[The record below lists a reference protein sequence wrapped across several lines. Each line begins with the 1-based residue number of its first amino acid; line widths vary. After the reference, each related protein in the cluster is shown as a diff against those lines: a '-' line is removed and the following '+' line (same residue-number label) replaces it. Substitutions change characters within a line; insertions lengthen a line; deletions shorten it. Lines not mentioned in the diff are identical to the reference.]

1 MCLSQQGTLSEAKS
15 HTRVTASLATVR
27 EEAADARGAPLQMI
41 PFLRLSAIRDCAR
54 LSSQGALNWERRTGG
69 GKWPASPCPV
79 RKSPTEFRGSRRDA
93 LQKPGNHIRVCTTHS
108 NRSLG
113 MAEPNTPFRP

>member
-69 GKWPASPCPV
+69 GKCAPHPRP
-79 RKSPTEFRGSRRDA
+79 RKETHTPMRGSRRLA
-93 LQKPGNHIRVCTTHS
+93 PHNLHKH
-108 NRSLG
+108 NR
-113 MAEPNTPFRP
+113 

>member
-1 MCLSQQGTLSEAKS
+1 MCLSQQETLSEAKS

-69 GKWPASPCPV
+69 GKGPASPCPTTN
-79 RKSPTEFRGSRRDA
+79 SPPTLVAAPRA
-93 LQKPGNHIRVCTTHS
+93 TLQ
-108 NRSLG
+108 
-113 MAEPNTPFRP
+113 TPATNI

>member
-69 GKWPASPCPV
+69 EKFTARPSSII
-79 RKSPTEFRGSRRDA
+79 KSPPQLCGSRRADP
-93 LQKPGNHIRVCTTHS
+93 QKQIHHHLVSTT
-108 NRSLG
+108 
-113 MAEPNTPFRP
+113 TPHT

>member
-15 HTRVTASLATVR
+15 HTRVTASLATVP

-54 LSSQGALNWERRTGG
+54 LSSQAALNWERRTGG
-69 GKWPASPCPV
+69 GKSPANPSALTKLSTYKLGTGGAAPKTRHTPLAL
-79 RKSPTEFRGSRRDA
+79 STTPPT
-93 LQKPGNHIRVCTTHS
+93 
-108 NRSLG
+108 RSIG
-113 MAEPNTPFRP
+113 AS